1 MQCYYSVFHSARALL
16 YVRNYRERSHHCLI
30 VAIRALYVSEKLR
43 AAALRQTIVPRDFY
57 DLDFI
62 LRNGFNL
69 TNKEVIDLF

>member
-1 MQCYYSVFHSARALL
+1 M
-16 YVRNYRERSHHCLI
+16 
-30 VAIRALYVSEKLR
+30 AIRALYVSGKLR

-69 TNKEVIDLF
+69 TNKEVIDLFKRKLEEDGGDTDYVAS